1 MKFGYAR
8 VSSKDQNLALQI
20 EALTQAG
27 CKRIFQEKQS
37 GKNIQDRPELKKL
50 LGIIHEEDIVVV
62 LSLDRLSRNSTDI
75 KILLSQIERKGA
87 TFDILDLPSFSGVED
102 LNLRRLLNNLVID
115 LMSYIAEHE
124 LAKIRESQAEGIKL
138 AKDRGAFIG
147 KQIEYG
153 PNAANPQKRAI
164 YHAIVKSLQL
174 GESISYSISY
184 IARINNVSRS
194 TVYRI
199 KLRALG

>member
-124 LAKIRESQAEGIKL
+124 LAKIRERQAEGIKL

-164 YHAIVKSLQL
+164 YYAIVKSLQF
-174 GESISYSISY
+174 GESISY

-199 KLRALG
+199 KRRALG

>member
-124 LAKIRESQAEGIKL
+124 LAKIRERQAEGIKL

-153 PNAANPQKRAI
+153 PNASNPQKRAI

-174 GESISYSISY
+174 GESISY

-199 KLRALG
+199 KRRALG

>member
-8 VSSKDQNLALQI
+8 VSSKDQNLARQI
-20 EALTQAG
+20 EALTNAG

-37 GKNIQDRPELKKL
+37 GKNIQDRPELNKL
-50 LGIIHEEDIVVV
+50 LKTIHEEDIVVV
-62 LSLDRLSRNSTDI
+62 LSLDRLSRNSADI

-124 LAKIRESQAEGIKL
+124 RAKIRERQAEGIKL
-138 AKDRGAFIG
+138 AKERGAFIG
-147 KQIEYG
+147 KQLEYG

-174 GESISYSISY
+174 GESISY
-184 IARINNVSRS
+184 IARMNNVSRS

-199 KLRALG
+199 KRRALG

>member
-8 VSSKDQNLALQI
+8 VSNKDQNLALQI

-37 GKNIQDRPELKKL
+37 GKNIQDRPELNKL
-50 LGIIHEEDIVVV
+50 LNTIHEEDIVVV
-62 LSLDRLSRNSTDI
+62 LSLDRLSRNSADI

-115 LMSYIAEHE
+115 LMSYTAEHE
-124 LAKIRESQAEGIKL
+124 RAKIRERQAEGIKL

-153 PNAANPQKRAI
+153 PNASNPQKRAI
-164 YHAIVKSLQL
+164 YYAIVK
-174 GESISYSISY
+174 
-184 IARINNVSRS
+184 
-194 TVYRI
+194 
-199 KLRALG
+199 

>member
-8 VSSKDQNLALQI
+8 VSSKDQNLARQI
-20 EALTQAG
+20 EALTNAG
-27 CKRIFQEKQS
+27 CKKIFQEKQS
-37 GKNIQDRPELKKL
+37 GKNIQDRPELNKL

-62 LSLDRLSRNSTDI
+62 LSLDRLSRNSADI

-115 LMSYIAEHE
+115 LMSYTAEHE
-124 LAKIRESQAEGIKL
+124 RAKIRERQAEGIKL

-153 PNAANPQKRAI
+153 PNASNPQKRAI

-174 GESISYSISY
+174 GESISY

-199 KLRALG
+199 KRRALG

>member
-8 VSSKDQNLALQI
+8 VSSKDQNLARQI
-20 EALTQAG
+20 EALTKAG

-124 LAKIRESQAEGIKL
+124 LAKIRERQAEGIKL

-153 PNAANPQKRAI
+153 PNASNPQKRAI

-174 GESISYSISY
+174 GESISY

-199 KLRALG
+199 KRRALG

>member
-8 VSSKDQNLALQI
+8 VSSKDQNLARQI
-20 EALTQAG
+20 EALTNAG

-37 GKNIQDRPELKKL
+37 GKNIQDRPELNKL
-50 LGIIHEEDIVVV
+50 LKTIHEEDIVVV
-62 LSLDRLSRNSTDI
+62 LSLDRLSRNSADI

-124 LAKIRESQAEGIKL
+124 RAKIRERQAEGIKL

-147 KQIEYG
+147 KQLEYG
-153 PNAANPQKRAI
+153 PNAVNPQKRAI

-174 GESISYSISY
+174 GESISY
-184 IARINNVSRS
+184 IARMNNVSRS

-199 KLRALG
+199 KRRALG

>member
-8 VSSKDQNLALQI
+8 VSSKDQNLARQI
-20 EALTQAG
+20 EALTNAG

-37 GKNIQDRPELKKL
+37 GKNIQDRPELNKL

-62 LSLDRLSRNSTDI
+62 LSLDRLSRNSADI

-115 LMSYIAEHE
+115 LMSYTAEHE
-124 LAKIRESQAEGIKL
+124 RAKIRERQAEGIKL

-153 PNAANPQKRAI
+153 PNASNPQKRAI

-174 GESISYSISY
+174 GESISY
-184 IARINNVSRS
+184 IARMNNVSRS

-199 KLRALG
+199 KRRALG

>member
-1 MKFGYAR
+1 MKLGYAR

-37 GKNIQDRPELKKL
+37 GKNIQDHPELNKL

-62 LSLDRLSRNSTDI
+62 LSLDRLSRNSADI

-102 LNLRRLLNNLVID
+102 LNLRRLLNNLVIG

-124 LAKIRESQAEGIKL
+124 RAKIRERQAEGIKL

-153 PNAANPQKRAI
+153 PNASNPQKRAI

-174 GESISYSISY
+174 GESISY

-199 KLRALG
+199 KRRALG

>member
-8 VSSKDQNLALQI
+8 VSSKDQNLARQI

-37 GKNIQDRPELKKL
+37 GKNIQDRPELNKL
-50 LGIIHEEDIVVV
+50 LKTIHEEDIVVV
-62 LSLDRLSRNSTDI
+62 LSLDRLSRNSEDI

-87 TFDILDLPSFSGVED
+87 TFDILDFPSFAGVED
-102 LNLRRLLNNLVID
+102 LNLRRLLNNLFID
-115 LMSYIAEHE
+115 LMSYTAEHE
-124 LAKIRESQAEGIKL
+124 RAKIRERQAEGIKL

-153 PNAANPQKRAI
+153 PNASNPQKRAI

-174 GESISYSISY
+174 GESISY

-199 KLRALG
+199 KRRTLG

>member
-8 VSSKDQNLALQI
+8 VSSKDQNLARQI
-20 EALTQAG
+20 EALTNAG

-37 GKNIQDRPELKKL
+37 GKNIQDRPELNKL
-50 LGIIHEEDIVVV
+50 LNTIHEEDIVVV
-62 LSLDRLSRNSTDI
+62 LSLDRLSRNSADI

-124 LAKIRESQAEGIKL
+124 RAKVRERQAEGIKL
-138 AKDRGAFIG
+138 AKERGAFIG
-147 KQIEYG
+147 KQLEYG

-174 GESISYSISY
+174 GESISY
-184 IARINNVSRS
+184 IARMNNVSRS

-199 KLRALG
+199 KRRALG

>member
-20 EALTQAG
+20 EALTKAG

-37 GKNIQDRPELKKL
+37 GKNIQDRPELNKL

-62 LSLDRLSRNSTDI
+62 LSLDRLSRNSADI

-124 LAKIRESQAEGIKL
+124 RAKIRERQAEGIKL
-138 AKDRGAFIG
+138 AKERGAFIG
-147 KQIEYG
+147 KQLEYG

-174 GESISYSISY
+174 GESISY

-199 KLRALG
+199 KQRTLG

>member
-8 VSSKDQNLALQI
+8 VSSKDQNLARQI
-20 EALTQAG
+20 EALTNAG
-27 CKRIFQEKQS
+27 CKRIFQENQS
-37 GKNIQDRPELKKL
+37 GKNIQDRPELNKL
-50 LGIIHEEDIVVV
+50 LKTIHEEDIVVV
-62 LSLDRLSRNSTDI
+62 LSLDRLSRNSADI

-124 LAKIRESQAEGIKL
+124 RAKIRERQAEGIKL
-138 AKDRGAFIG
+138 AKERGAFIG
-147 KQIEYG
+147 KQLEYG

-174 GESISYSISY
+174 GESISY
-184 IARINNVSRS
+184 IARMNNVSRS

-199 KLRALG
+199 KRRALG

>member
-8 VSSKDQNLALQI
+8 VSSKDQNLARQI
-20 EALTQAG
+20 EALTNAG

-37 GKNIQDRPELKKL
+37 GKNIQDRLELNKL
-50 LGIIHEEDIVVV
+50 LNTIHEEDIVVV
-62 LSLDRLSRNSTDI
+62 LSLDRLSRNSADI

-124 LAKIRESQAEGIKL
+124 RAKIRERQAEGIKL
-138 AKDRGAFIG
+138 AKERGAFIG
-147 KQIEYG
+147 KQLEYG

-174 GESISYSISY
+174 GESISY
-184 IARINNVSRS
+184 IARMNNVSRS

-199 KLRALG
+199 KRRALG

>member
-8 VSSKDQNLALQI
+8 VSSKDQNLARQI
-20 EALTQAG
+20 EALTNAG

-37 GKNIQDRPELKKL
+37 GKNIQDRPELNKL
-50 LGIIHEEDIVVV
+50 LNTIHEEDIVVV
-62 LSLDRLSRNSTDI
+62 LSLDRLSRNSADI

-124 LAKIRESQAEGIKL
+124 RAKIRERQAEGIKL
-138 AKDRGAFIG
+138 AKERGAFIG
-147 KQIEYG
+147 KQLEYG

-174 GESISYSISY
+174 GESISY

-199 KLRALG
+199 KRRALG

>member
-8 VSSKDQNLALQI
+8 VSSKDQNLARQI
-20 EALTQAG
+20 EALTNAG

-37 GKNIQDRPELKKL
+37 GKNIQDRPELNKL
-50 LGIIHEEDIVVV
+50 LKTIHEEDIVVV
-62 LSLDRLSRNSTDI
+62 LSLDRLSRNSADI

-124 LAKIRESQAEGIKL
+124 RAKIRERQAEGIKL
-138 AKDRGAFIG
+138 AKERGAFIG
-147 KQIEYG
+147 KQLEYG
-153 PNAANPQKRAI
+153 PNAVNPQKRAI

-174 GESISYSISY
+174 GESISY
-184 IARINNVSRS
+184 IARMNNVSRS

-199 KLRALG
+199 KRRALG

>member
-8 VSSKDQNLALQI
+8 VSSKDQNLARQI
-20 EALTQAG
+20 EALTNAG

-37 GKNIQDRPELKKL
+37 GKNIQDRPELNKL
-50 LGIIHEEDIVVV
+50 LKTIHEEDIVVV
-62 LSLDRLSRNSTDI
+62 LSLDRLSRNSADI

-124 LAKIRESQAEGIKL
+124 RAKIRERQAEGIKL
-138 AKDRGAFIG
+138 AKERGAFIG
-147 KQIEYG
+147 KQLEYG

-174 GESISYSISY
+174 GESISY

-199 KLRALG
+199 KRRALG

>member
-8 VSSKDQNLALQI
+8 VSSKDQNLACQI
-20 EALTQAG
+20 EALTNAG
-27 CKRIFQEKQS
+27 CKRIFKEKQS
-37 GKNIQDRPELKKL
+37 VKNIQDRPKFNKL

-62 LSLDRLSRNSTDI
+62 LSLDRLSRNSADI

-124 LAKIRESQAEGIKL
+124 RAKIRERQAEGIKL
-138 AKDRGAFIG
+138 AKERGAFIG
-147 KQIEYG
+147 KQLEYG

-174 GESISYSISY
+174 GESISY

-199 KLRALG
+199 KRRALG

>member
-8 VSSKDQNLALQI
+8 VSSKDQNLARQI
-20 EALTQAG
+20 ETLTKAG

-87 TFDILDLPSFSGVED
+87 TFDILDLPSFAGVKD

-124 LAKIRESQAEGIKL
+124 LAKIRERQAEGIKL
-138 AKDRGAFIG
+138 AKKRGAFIG

-153 PNAANPQKRAI
+153 PNAANPQKWAI
-164 YHAIVKSLQL
+164 YYAIVKSLQL
-174 GESISYSISY
+174 GESISY

-199 KLRALG
+199 KRRALG

>member
-8 VSSKDQNLALQI
+8 VSSKDQNLARQI

-37 GKNIQDRPELKKL
+37 GKNIQDRPELNKL
-50 LGIIHEEDIVVV
+50 LKTIHEEDIVVV
-62 LSLDRLSRNSTDI
+62 LSLDRLSRNSADI

-124 LAKIRESQAEGIKL
+124 RAKIRERQAEGIKL
-138 AKDRGAFIG
+138 AKERGAFIG
-147 KQIEYG
+147 KQLEYG

-174 GESISYSISY
+174 GESISY
-184 IARINNVSRS
+184 IARMNNVSRS

-199 KLRALG
+199 KRRALG

>member
-8 VSSKDQNLALQI
+8 VSSKDQNLARQI
-20 EALTQAG
+20 EALTNAG

-37 GKNIQDRPELKKL
+37 GKNIQDRPELNKL

-62 LSLDRLSRNSTDI
+62 LSLDRLSRNSADI

-124 LAKIRESQAEGIKL
+124 RAKIRERQAEGIKL
-138 AKDRGAFIG
+138 AKERGAFIG
-147 KQIEYG
+147 KQLEYG

-174 GESISYSISY
+174 GESISY
-184 IARINNVSRS
+184 IARMNNVSRS

-199 KLRALG
+199 KRRALG

>member
-8 VSSKDQNLALQI
+8 VSSKDQNLARQI
-20 EALTQAG
+20 EALTNAG

-37 GKNIQDRPELKKL
+37 GKNIQDRPELNKL
-50 LGIIHEEDIVVV
+50 LKTIHEEDIVVV
-62 LSLDRLSRNSTDI
+62 LSLDRLSRNSADI

-124 LAKIRESQAEGIKL
+124 RAKIRERQAEGIKL
-138 AKDRGAFIG
+138 AKERGAFIG
-147 KQIEYG
+147 KQLEYG

-174 GESISYSISY
+174 GESISY
-184 IARINNVSRS
+184 IARMNNVSRS

-199 KLRALG
+199 KRRALD

>member
-37 GKNIQDRPELKKL
+37 GKNIKDRPELKKL

-87 TFDILDLPSFSGVED
+87 TFDILDLPSFAGVED

-124 LAKIRESQAEGIKL
+124 LAKIRERQAEGIKL

-153 PNAANPQKRAI
+153 PNASNPQKRAI

-174 GESISYSISY
+174 GESISY

-199 KLRALG
+199 KRRALG

>member
-8 VSSKDQNLALQI
+8 VSSKDQNLARQI
-20 EALTQAG
+20 EALTNAG

-37 GKNIQDRPELKKL
+37 GKNIQDRPELNKL
-50 LGIIHEEDIVVV
+50 LKTIHEEDIVVV
-62 LSLDRLSRNSTDI
+62 LSLDRLSRNSADI

-124 LAKIRESQAEGIKL
+124 RAKIRERQAEGIKL
-138 AKDRGAFIG
+138 AKERGDFIG
-147 KQIEYG
+147 KQLEYG

-174 GESISYSISY
+174 GESISY
-184 IARINNVSRS
+184 IARMNNVSRS

-199 KLRALG
+199 KRRALG